1 MRFDVESIG
10 EVKKRISVEIP
21 AEDVASEIEAAYGRL
36 KNQVKMDGFRKGKIP
51 RSLLERYYKEQVEYD
66 VTSKIIN
73 DSFNRALSEK
83 AIFPVSEPEIEAES
97 FTPGSP
103 FKYTATVEIRPEIE
117 LTGYE
122 GLRIEKG
129 KVSVTDKMVEE
140 RVEAL
145 RRKNLTLNDVD
156 RPLQEGDTAII
167 DFEGFMDGVPFE
179 GGKGEGA
186 PLKIGGGR
194 FIPGF
199 EEQLVG
205 MSNGEERE
213 IGVKFPA
220 DYNHKEFAGKDATFK
235 VKLKGVKEEILPS
248 VDDEFAKDLGFGTAD
263 ELKSFVR
270 KGMERDEEAKIKA
283 GMKEDVMDLLIEGNS
298 FEVPPSMVKK
308 QKDYLME
315 DIKKK
320 YGKSGIDI
328 DKEIEKG
335 GGLADDLEKRAMKQ
349 VKGALILMEIAKKEG
364 LRVTDGEL
372 EERFNSM
379 AAEAH
384 VDVAALRG
392 YYEKNKLMEAVR
404 REILDDKIFDLVISK
419 ANVIEK

>member
-10 EVKKRISVEIP
+10 EVKRKISVEIP
-21 AEDVASEIEAAYGRL
+21 AEDVVSEIEAVYDRL
-36 KNQVKMDGFRKGKIP
+36 KNQVKMDGFRKGKVP
-51 RSLLERYYKEQVEYD
+51 RSLLERYYKDQVEYD

-73 DSFNRALSEK
+73 DSFNTALSEK
-83 AIFPVSEPEIEAES
+83 AISPVSEPEIEAEL
-97 FTPGSP
+97 FIPGSP

-117 LTGYE
+117 LRGYE

-129 KVSVTDKMVEE
+129 KISVTDKMVEE

-145 RRKNLTLNDVD
+145 RRKNLTLSDVD
-156 RPLQEGDTAII
+156 RPLRDGDTAVI
-167 DFEGFMDGVPFE
+167 DFEGFMAGVPFE

-213 IGVKFPA
+213 ISVKFPS

-248 VDDEFAKDLGFGTAD
+248 VDDEFAKDLGFGTVD
-263 ELKSFVR
+263 ELKAIVR

-320 YGKSGIDI
+320 YGKSGVDI

-335 GGLADDLEKRAMKQ
+335 GGLADDLEKRALKQ

-392 YYEKNKLMEAVR
+392 YYEKNKLTDAVR
-404 REILDDKIFDLVISK
+404 REILDDKIFDLVISR
-419 ANVIEK
+419 AEVVEK